1 MGEDPNQRGLS
12 RKHIRHAIEDS
23 LRRLGTDYVDLY
35 QIHRFDPETPVE
47 ETMEALNDLVR
58 EGKVLYL
65 GASSMFAWQFAK
77 MLDAAGIRGWSPFV
91 TMQNHYNLLYRE
103 EEREM
108 VPLCADRSVGLLLW
122 SPLARGALARDSKS
136 AATTRAKT
144 DEYAKHLYG
153 AELPDSDRA
162 IVDAV
167 QEVAAARAIPSAQ
180 VALAWL
186 CNKPIVV
193 APIVGVSKPQQLD
206 DAIAALSIRLSA
218 EVVSRSSRSPTY
230 RTPSPGHK

>member
-1 MGEDPNQRGLS
+1 
-12 RKHIRHAIEDS
+12 
-23 LRRLGTDYVDLY
+23 
-35 QIHRFDPETPVE
+35 
-47 ETMEALNDLVR
+47 MEALNDLVR

-108 VPLCADRSVGLLLW
+108 LPLCADRSVGLLPW
-122 SPLARGALARDSKS
+122 SPLARGALARDARS
-136 AATTRAKT
+136 AATTRART

-162 IVDAV
+162 IVEAV
-167 QEVAAARAIPSAQ
+167 QGVAAARGIPPAQ

-186 CNKPIVV
+186 CNKPLVI

-206 DAIAALSIRLSA
+206 DAIAALTIRLEAA
-218 EVVSRSSRSPTY
+218 EVATLEKPYVPHAVS
-230 RTPSPGHK
+230 GHK